1 MRVVG
6 FANPIPH
13 SLSEKPMF
21 LRMELPSGRIRF
33 CSCPLW
39 QPPRD
44 LKAHAAGR
52 TYSAVFRVRPE
63 PQQAEHQLLAVH
75 SRRKLN
81 ISPDMEFIHGEKDGQ
96 NYLQPLTSSSS
107 LPSPTTERHGHQST
121 NAHYSRIINAP

>member
-1 MRVVG
+1 MRVG

-13 SLSEKPMF
+13 ALSEKPMF
-21 LRMELPSGRIRF
+21 LRMELPSGRLRF

-52 TYSAVFRVRPE
+52 RYSAVFRPE

-75 SRRKLN
+75 SKCKLN
-81 ISPDMEFIHGEKDGQ
+81 ISPGSSSIHGEKGGE
-96 NYLQPLTSSSS
+96 QPLTSIIVIA
-107 LPSPTTERHGHQST
+107 PIPTTERHGHQST
-121 NAHYSRIINAP
+121 NAHYFRIINAP